1 MIPTYENW
9 LQTAPWL
16 NCEEAWPARLFPD
29 AEYRYFRDCGCLVC
43 ALTVMLRHGDIEKE
57 EDKSLF
63 NPWILNER
71 LIDCGAFTSDADL
84 ELAYINRLYPIKHLG
99 EFSYSREELVHL
111 MEWDFPCLVTV
122 PGSNAERHFIVPLFT
137 VTEDVIVF
145 DPLCGE
151 KRLSTY
157 NRICG
162 IRRFADRIVMR
173 PQG

>member
-1 MIPTYENW
+1 MILTNESW
-9 LQTAPWL
+9 RQTASQFNL
-16 NCEEAWPARLFPD
+16 KEAWPARLFPN
-29 AEYRYFRDCGCLVC
+29 AKYRYFRDCGCLVC
-43 ALTVMLRHGDIEKE
+43 ALAVMLRHCGIEKE
-57 EDKSLF
+57 EGQSLF
-63 NPWILNER
+63 NPWVLNQR

-84 ELAYINRLYPIKHLG
+84 ELSFVNRLYPVEYLG